1 MILTEATINSN
12 GEMKVYFSEELY
24 DLIRFL
30 EIYNITLE
38 TLNTMRFKI
47 LDLNYKTYVEV
58 DESKT

>member
-1 MILTEATINSN
+1 
-12 GEMKVYFSEELY
+12 MKVYFSEELY